1 MSTTLEVLQQYLT
14 TFIMLFVVFDAL
26 GNVPIFYSLTEGLEF
41 KERRR
46 IIQNSVMI
54 AGVILVFFALG
65 GGLILSFFRV
75 SIDDFRIA
83 GGTILFIIAIEGL
96 LGRVEA
102 MKIRPEQLAVVPLA
116 TPLLAGP
123 GSISLVIYLMEA
135 GYGPGPTLASI
146 VANVAVA
153 WVILTYCDVFFK
165 VLGKNGSLVVARI
178 MALILAAIAIA
189 MIREGVEGILSGYAL
204 HTPSQP

>member
-1 MSTTLEVLQQYLT
+1 MEALQQYLT
-14 TFIMLFVVFDAL
+14 AFTMLFVVFDAL

-41 KERRR
+41 RERRK

-54 AGVILVFFALG
+54 AGAILLFFALG
-65 GGLILSFFRV
+65 GGLILDFFQVSLEDFRV
-75 SIDDFRIA
+75 A

-123 GSISLVIYLMEA
+123 GSISLVIYLMKV
-135 GYGPGPTLASI
+135 GYGLGPTLVSI
-146 VANVAVA
+146 IANVVVA
-153 WVILTYCDVFFK
+153 WIILTYCDVFFK
-165 VLGKNGSLVVARI
+165 ILGRNGSLIIARI
-178 MALILAAIAIA
+178 MALILAAIAVA
-189 MIREGVEGILSGYAL
+189 MIREGVEGILSSYVL
-204 HTPSQP
+204 HVPSRP

>member
-1 MSTTLEVLQQYLT
+1 MTSEVLQQYLT
-14 TFIMLFVVFDAL
+14 AFIMLFVVFDAL

-41 KERRR
+41 RKRRR

-65 GGLILSFFRV
+65 GGLILDFFRV
-75 SIDDFRIA
+75 SLDDFRVA

-102 MKIRPEQLAVVPLA
+102 MKIKPEQLAVVPLA

-135 GYGPGPTLASI
+135 GYGPGPTLVSI
-146 VANVAVA
+146 AANVAAA
-153 WVILTYCDVFFK
+153 WIILTYCDVFFK
-165 VLGKNGSLVVARI
+165 VLGRNGSLVIARI
-178 MALILAAIAIA
+178 MALILAAIAVA
-189 MIREGVEGILSGYAL
+189 MIREGVEGVLNSYVLRA
-204 HTPSQP
+204 PSRP